1 VGLFIEM
8 GSRDLHTFCRNV
20 YFFTSQDPLLFYPT
34 GILFVVYL
42 SFICGDGM
50 GFAVFPYFLPNG
62 FDPPEKKLMF
72 FFQTC
77 FLHTYFK
84 YIPNHNKRLPT
95 NMPAAASTK
104 LSAKFSNIT
113 VVAFSVINN
122 AMNAGLIDHLTF
134 LRILSDHL
142 LLFDSVENQTAFYDT
157 LLDKDNLKNV
167 LLNIKAFQKARLDGA
182 ADQDDLISRI
192 VDSATLPLVD
202 PATAAA
208 AAKTKKPR
216 AKKNAPV
223 ADAPVADAAV
233 AAADADEAPVA
244 AADEKEKEKKVRKP
258 RAKKNADAAEPD
270 ADADVAP
277 VAPVAISEKEK
288 KVRKPRAKKN
298 ADVAPEPDA
307 DVPVSVAAAEKEKKV
322 RKPRAKKNEA
332 AETSDTDADLPTEVP
347 VGSPKK
353 KPAQK
358 PVPKSKKTTAAAEPL
373 TITIP
378 TVHDHTDTVP
388 ELVSTPII
396 ERVMQSIEFEGTE
409 YLMDEEYIVYNLHG
423 DSVGK
428 YDTDNDSI
436 AFH

>member
-1 VGLFIEM
+1 
-8 GSRDLHTFCRNV
+8 
-20 YFFTSQDPLLFYPT
+20 
-34 GILFVVYL
+34 
-42 SFICGDGM
+42 
-50 GFAVFPYFLPNG
+50 
-62 FDPPEKKLMF
+62 MF

-95 NMPAAASTK
+95 NMPAAASSK
-104 LSAKFSNIT
+104 LSAKFSNMT

-142 LLFDSVENQTAFYDT
+142 LLFDSVENQTAFYET

-216 AKKNAPV
+216 AKKNAATVV
-223 ADAPVADAAV
+223 ADAPADAPA
-233 AAADADEAPVA
+233 EPPVA
-244 AADEKEKEKKVRKP
+244 AAAEKEKKVRKP
-258 RAKKNADAAEPD
+258 RAKKNADADAAEP
-270 ADADVAP
+270 DADVAP
-277 VAPVAISEKEK
+277 VAAAAEKEK

-307 DVPVSVAAAEKEKKV
+307 DVAPVAVAAEKEKKV
-322 RKPRAKKNEA
+322 SKPRAKKNAATTEA
-332 AETSDTDADLPTEVP
+332 AETTDTDADADADLPTEVP
-347 VGSPKK
+347 VK
-353 KPAQK
+353 KPA
-358 PVPKSKKTTAAAEPL
+358 PKSKKTTAAAAKKNTEAPAPAEPL

-378 TVHDHTDTVP
+378 TDTVP

-396 ERVMQSIEFEGTE
+396 ERVMQSIEFDGTE
-409 YLMDEEYIVYNLHG
+409 YLMDEEYIVYNLQG

>member
-1 VGLFIEM
+1 M

-208 AAKTKKPR
+208 AAAKTKKPR
-216 AKKNAPV
+216 AKKNA
-223 ADAPVADAAV
+223 ATVADAA
-233 AAADADEAPVA
+233 AEPPVA
-244 AADEKEKEKKVRKP
+244 AASEKEKKVRKP
-258 RAKKNADAAEPD
+258 RAKKNTDADADAAEPD
-270 ADADVAP
+270 ADAAP
-277 VAPVAISEKEK
+277 VAAAEKEK

-298 ADVAPEPDA
+298 ADVAPEPEPDA
-307 DVPVSVAAAEKEKKV
+307 DVPVAAEKEKKV

-332 AETSDTDADLPTEVP
+332 ADVADVAEADAQADLPTEVP
-347 VGSPKK
+347 VK
-353 KPAQK
+353 KPA
-358 PVPKSKKTTAAAEPL
+358 PKSKKTTAAAAAKKNTEAPAEPL

-378 TVHDHTDTVP
+378 TDTVP